1 MDEDYLRHPPH
12 PSTGNPPPCSHQHQL
27 KQEHAQHQ
35 HQRLKTNGR
44 CGRASISSLRLIIG
58 DAGEHH
64 HQATTDERCKRVSN
78 QRRPSP

>member
-44 CGRASISSLRLIIG
+44 CGRASISSLRLIG